1 MQRSAMLPS
10 LVFTESTML
19 RHACALLLALASQIA
34 CAATPAEEVW
44 MSVLLDGR
52 KVGSMHTTRTLARER
67 VVTTQEMRIELDR
80 AGRKVALSTSEVD
93 EETRA
98 GAPLRFESRTKVS
111 GIESVQ
117 TGVVREG
124 GKVDVTTQVG
134 GAKQSH
140 SIAWPAG
147 ALLAEGLRLAEEK
160 GGLTPGTRYKALA
173 FQAENLEA
181 IEIDSLVG
189 AREPIDLPDGQREL
203 IRVEQTVRLGG
214 SPTRTLSWIEPDQT
228 VKKLVVPMMGYEL
241 TMLACSKACATA
253 PNQPAD
259 ILVHSLVPAPRAVTA
274 QERTGRLRFT
284 FSATD
289 ASGEP
294 LQFARTDEQDTRAA
308 QGKFEVTI
316 APLDLAAASAR
327 EEAPT
332 DADRAPND
340 WLQSN
345 APEIRKLAKRGV
357 GDAKTP
363 QAQMQAL
370 EDFVRGYIRNKDLS
384 VGYASALEV
393 AKNPEGDCTEHAV
406 LLAALGRAAGI
417 PTRVVDGLVYTDA
430 YAGGEHVFVPH
441 AWAQAWV
448 DGHWRSFDAALRGF
462 DAGHVA
468 LSVGDGD
475 PWRFYAGFN
484 TLGRL
489 RVDAVT
495 PLP

>member
-1 MQRSAMLPS
+1 
-10 LVFTESTML
+10 ML
-19 RHACALLLALASQIA
+19 RYAFASLLALTLQSANAAASSDD
-34 CAATPAEEVW
+34 VW

-52 KVGSMHTTRTLARER
+52 KIGNMHTTRTLAREH
-67 VVTTQEMRIELDR
+67 VVTTQEMRIELER
-80 AGRKVALSTSEVD
+80 AGLKVALSTSEVD

-134 GAKQSH
+134 GATQSR
-140 SIAWPAG
+140 SIVWPAG
-147 ALLAEGLRLAEEK
+147 AMLAEGLRLAEEK
-160 GGLTPGTRYKALA
+160 GGLTPGTRYKAVA

-181 IEIDSLVG
+181 IEVDSLVG
-189 AREPIDLPDGQREL
+189 ARESVDLPDGRREL
-203 IRVEQTVRLGG
+203 IKVEQTVKLGG

-228 VKKLVVPMMGYEL
+228 VKKLVVSMMGYEL

-253 PNQPAD
+253 PNQSAD
-259 ILVHSLVPAPRAVTA
+259 ILVHSLVTAPRAIDA
-274 QERTGRLRFT
+274 QERAGSLRFT

-289 ASGEP
+289 SSGDP
-294 LQFARTDEQDTRAA
+294 LQFARTDEQDSRTV

-316 APLDLAAASAR
+316 APVAAATPAR
-327 EEAPT
+327 EDAPT
-332 DADRAPND
+332 AADRAPND
-340 WLQSN
+340 WLQSK
-345 APEIRKLAKRGV
+345 APEVVKLAKQGA
-357 GDAKTP
+357 GNAKTP
-363 QAQMQAL
+363 REQMQAL

-406 LLAALGRAAGI
+406 LLAALGRSLGI
-417 PTRVVDGLVYTDA
+417 ATRVVDGLVYTDA

-441 AWAQAWV
+441 AWAQAYV
-448 DGHWRSFDAALRGF
+448 DGHWQSFDAALRGF

-489 RVDAVT
+489 RVDAVDAVH
-495 PLP
+495 